1 MNAINIKD
9 LSKSFDEFSLKDVS
23 LSLPQGSIMGLIG
36 ENGSGKT
43 TLVKLILDA
52 LHKDSGSIEVL
63 GNAQDKNFHL
73 VKEDLGIVFDNMGI
87 SDVFTVKDV
96 EKVMSEIF
104 KNWDKEEF
112 LSLVEKFK
120 IPQKTKFKELSKGN
134 KMKLGISVALSHKA
148 KLLILD
154 EPINGLDPAVRDDF
168 LNILWDFTR
177 QEDHSI
183 LISSHIVSD
192 LEKICDYITFLHEGK
207 VIFSDEKDKILERYG
222 ILNCTLDNYNDLDKS
237 IVIGCRKNPYGA
249 EVLINRENISNALQV
264 RGASLEEIFIYTVKG
279 EM

>member
-96 EKVMSEIF
+96 EKVMSGIF